1 MYKNMLT
8 EGMRCIKI
16 QKKTKREVE
25 KEVHTEKQ
33 RYSYRGIEQ
42 RDTTDK
48 KGNVGWQQ
56 VGRKVDKPADW
67 LSKEWHKNKQKN
79 KTIK

>member
-1 MYKNMLT
+1 MYQNMLT
-8 EGMRCIKI
+8 ERRRSIKI
-16 QKKTKREVE
+16 QKKNKREVE

-48 KGNVGWQQ
+48 KGNVG
-56 VGRKVDKPADW
+56 
-67 LSKEWHKNKQKN
+67 
-79 KTIK
+79 